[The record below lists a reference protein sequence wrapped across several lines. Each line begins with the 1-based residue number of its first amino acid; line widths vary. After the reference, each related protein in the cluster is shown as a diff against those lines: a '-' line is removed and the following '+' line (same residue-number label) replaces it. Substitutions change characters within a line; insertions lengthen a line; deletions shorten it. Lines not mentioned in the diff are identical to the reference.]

1 MIVMPLLAG
10 RPWRLTTGCLLH
22 LRSTDGRLLLGG
34 ADRLNE

>member
-1 MIVMPLLAG
+1 MPLLAG

-22 LRSTDGRLLLGG
+22 LRSTDGRLLLRGGG